1 MLLQINRKMVN
12 TIWFRIDSIRFRKYL
27 VLNQSKIGKYNLI
40 SVRFNKIWKIFL
52 CIIRNTRVL
61 RHPHSISLLAS
72 SGAIT
77 FGAKSIGKM
86 CNNILPREHSARGVA
101 SAVLTLFNLSRAPPS
116 CKTIAPTNWMKNLKK
131 TRLSASSRPPRPPPS
146 NPSIPH
152 SAWWC

>member
-1 MLLQINRKMVN
+1 MFQICVAIHTEKYCRNLIKSTRNQIAFIIFWLIWIQTDVSVCIKIIRKMVN

-72 SGAIT
+72 SGAIP

-86 CNNILPREHSARGVA
+86 CNY
-101 SAVLTLFNLSRAPPS
+101 
-116 CKTIAPTNWMKNLKK
+116 
-131 TRLSASSRPPRPPPS
+131 
-146 NPSIPH
+146 NPKLL
-152 SAWWC
+152 